1 MFLGLLTAALAL
13 QAWGWTRLAAG
24 VRSGRLGCGQAVL
37 RYSGLALLPFAGLVA
52 VFFALVGLEEWL
64 GAALLSEPLSR
75 ATPLAGLVLLVVF
88 AAGSGAFAAWCAL
101 RRRSG

>member
-1 MFLGLLTAALAL
+1 MFLALLIAALAL
-13 QAWGWTRLAAG
+13 QAWGWARLATG

-52 VFFALVGLEEWL
+52 AFFPLVGLEEWL
-64 GAALLSEPLSR
+64 GVAVLSEPVSR
-75 ATPLAGLVLLVVF
+75 AAPLAGLVLLVLVV
-88 AAGSGAFAAWCAL
+88 AGSGAFAAWCAL